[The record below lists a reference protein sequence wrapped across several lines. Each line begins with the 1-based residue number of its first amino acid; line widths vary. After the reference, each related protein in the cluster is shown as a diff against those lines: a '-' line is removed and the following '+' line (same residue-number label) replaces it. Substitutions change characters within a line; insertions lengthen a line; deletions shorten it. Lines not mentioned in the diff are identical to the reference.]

1 VYSTDAVVVHIN
13 TVCQQ
18 QGFPTLAVFVGMN
31 LDVLGDRSRVG
42 WWLLGVAV
50 AAAVLFIGH
59 SFVGTFVLGL
69 FVYYAVR
76 PVNRRLEAVL
86 SSGPAAALTMV
97 VVALPA
103 LLLGA
108 YLVVIALGQL
118 SSLQGPLAS
127 QYVQLLQPY
136 LDVSQLRGGPLAALN
151 TIRQQLSGSGVF
163 RRVLS
168 QGLGVLSTLTTG
180 LLHLFLSLIF
190 AFYLLRDEHNLAG
203 WFRTEVGGEGT
214 TPHSFLAAIDRDL
227 HSVYFG
233 NVLTVLLVAVVAVV
247 VYNALN
253 AIAPAPLSIPLPT
266 ALALATGLAS
276 FVPIVVGKLVYVP
289 MGLYLAVRAFQVDPT
304 LLWFPALFFVASFVF
319 LDMLPVM
326 ILRPYLSGQTLHTG
340 LVMFAYILGTV
351 LFGWY
356 GLFFGPLVVVFVVQ
370 FINIVLPGLLHER
383 SVGPEATPATD
394 IGSEPASG
402 TADDIDGASGT
413 E

>member
-1 VYSTDAVVVHIN
+1 MD
-13 TVCQQ
+13 
-18 QGFPTLAVFVGMN
+18 F
-31 LDVLGDRSRVG
+31 DVLDDRSRLS

-50 AAAVLFIGH
+50 AATVSFIGY
-59 SFVGTFVLGL
+59 SFIGTFVLGL

-103 LLLGA
+103 LLLAA
-108 YLVVIALGQL
+108 YLVVIGLGQL
-118 SSLQGPLAS
+118 SSLQGPLAD
-127 QYVQLLQPY
+127 QYTQFLRPY
-136 LDVSQLRGGPLAALN
+136 LDVSRLRGGPLDALRAL
-151 TIRQQLSGSGVF
+151 RQQLSSSGVF
-163 RRVLS
+163 QQVVS

-180 LLHLFLSLIF
+180 LLHLFLSLTF
-190 AFYLLRDEHNLAG
+190 AFYLLRDDHDLAA
-203 WFRTEVGGEGT
+203 WFRAEVGEEGT
-214 TPHSFLAAIDRDL
+214 AQHAFLSAIDRDL

-233 NVLTVLLVAVVAVV
+233 NVLTVLLVAVVAVA
-247 VYNALN
+247 VYNGLN
-253 AIAPAPLSIPLPT
+253 VVAPSQLSIPLPT

-289 MGLYLAVRAFQVDPT
+289 MGLYLAIEAFRTDPT
-304 LLWFPALFFVASFVF
+304 LLWFPALFFVVAFVF

-326 ILRPYLSGQTLHTG
+326 FLRPYLSGQTLHTG

-370 FINIVLPGLLHER
+370 FINVVLPGLLHER
-383 SVGPEATPATD
+383 SVGPEASPATD
-394 IGSEPASG
+394 VGSEPAAG